1 MRNNP
6 GVGIIGYSNG
16 YFVRGASFTPV
27 GDGILADKGLPINS
41 FGNFYVHDLLSLLV
55 AKSYLGMGI
64 AAFAAV
70 GNLGSHVSDI

>member
-1 MRNNP
+1 MAIDHVYFILKVRNSLY
-6 GVGIIGYSNG
+6 VI
-16 YFVRGASFTPV
+16 
-27 GDGILADKGLPINS
+27 DGLLADKGLPINS